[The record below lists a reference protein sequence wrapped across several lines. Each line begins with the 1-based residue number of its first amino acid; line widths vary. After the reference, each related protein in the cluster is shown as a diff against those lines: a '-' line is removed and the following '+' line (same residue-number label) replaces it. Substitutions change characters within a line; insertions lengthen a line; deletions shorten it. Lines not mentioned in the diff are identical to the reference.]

1 MRKDYGPYAESPKEK
16 PEGPGSWAG
25 QVNEQARPL
34 RTWSYSASQAL
45 RYQSKGHVER
55 SEIPHQGIGKR
66 DRESGLDYR
75 LARFYDSDVGR
86 FLNVDPLAGDFP
98 ASSMYEY
105 ALGNPVF
112 YTDPDGQAA
121 NQYTFNVETGEFKQ
135 INDIGGDEDHTIF
148 TIYGS
153 DDEGYFDY
161 SDPINFSGT
170 PPAFAYSF
178 SGGALFTSIP
188 LRELLIK
195 GGSNTMGQL
204 YNSKILNR
212 NEAMAMMDAR
222 VRSSGEAFIR
232 EPMGAV
238 FMGVVYEALLMG
250 FTHGLTGTRS
260 FSNYG
265 LDFAAKSNT
274 TLVKSGSQ
282 FSKHATQRMAKR
294 GVTPKM
300 AQTAISKGQQF
311 YDPLNKSI
319 NHILPNGFG
328 SGKSLLVGTNPL
340 TGEIT
345 TVLRSSKNL
354 IKPRMIP
361 IK

>member
-1 MRKDYGPYAESPKEK
+1 MMSRSKQTTSYDNR
-16 PEGPGSWAG
+16 
-25 QVNEQARPL
+25 VAR
-34 RTWSYSASQAL
+34 YFD
-45 RYQSKGHVER
+45 
-55 SEIPHQGIGKR
+55 SEN
-66 DRESGLDYR
+66 
-75 LARFYDSDVGR
+75 GR
-86 FLNVDPLAGDFP
+86 FLSVDPLAGDFP

-222 VRSSGEAFIR
+222 VRSSGEAFIK

-265 LDFAAKSNT
+265 LDFAAKGST
-274 TLVKSGSQ
+274 TVYTSVSKGVTQYVGITNNVARRSAEHLTSKGINIQPLMRGLSRTDSRTVEQALIEIHGLGKNGGTLLNRINSISPKNPAYGSQ
-282 FSKHATQRMAKR
+282 LQR
-294 GVTPKM
+294 G
-300 AQTAISKGQQF
+300 
-311 YDPLNKSI
+311 YDLLKSI
-319 NHILPNGFG
+319 GY
-328 SGKSLLVGTNPL
+328 
-340 TGEIT
+340 
-345 TVLRSSKNL
+345 
-354 IKPRMIP
+354 
-361 IK
+361 